1 MSHKAF
7 NIVLN
12 PKFKSKDKQY
22 KWINKQLSILF
33 PEYYSFEYSITNN
46 SVSITMFGQ
55 TWENRQL
62 VRYSKRLVSLKSK
75 IVQA

>member
-1 MSHKAF
+1 MSYKAF

-33 PEYYSFEYSITNN
+33 PEYYSFEYSITNT

-62 VRYSKRLVSLKSK
+62 VRYTKRLVSLKSK